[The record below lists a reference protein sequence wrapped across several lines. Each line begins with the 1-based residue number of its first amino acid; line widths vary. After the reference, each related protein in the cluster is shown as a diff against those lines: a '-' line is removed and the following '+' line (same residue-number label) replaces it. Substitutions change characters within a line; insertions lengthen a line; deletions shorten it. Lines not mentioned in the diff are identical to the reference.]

1 MEAEDLHS
9 SGHVVL
15 PPVNLANPDDPF
27 LIFNHISN
35 SVSEKSV
42 RFSSTEN

>member
-1 MEAEDLHS
+1 MELEDLYS
-9 SGHVVL
+9 SGHAVL
-15 PPVNLANPDDPF
+15 PAVNLANPDDPF